1 MTQTIVLLYFQGITA
16 MEQLDLNSPDAD
28 PFSPGAVVTS
38 STTADPF
45 APATSP
51 PLQPPP
57 PLRPPQAVP
66 RAAPRQAPAPVVP
79 PAAAPVQP
87 APSADLFGEV
97 QVFFFPEKIEFFMY
111 TVRHTKLDDR
121 SVKFISPVFYMTPMK
136 MSLTG
141 WIFMSY
147 PGIILCRFSFLF
159 LL

>member
-1 MTQTIVLLYFQGITA
+1 MTELLSLYFSGHHYSHGTVDTKYFKTKMTQTIVLLYFQGITA

-97 QVFFFPEKIEFFMY
+97 QVLFFL
-111 TVRHTKLDDR
+111 RKLN
-121 SVKFISPVFYMTPMK
+121 
-136 MSLTG
+136 
-141 WIFMSY
+141 
-147 PGIILCRFSFLF
+147 FSCIQ
-159 LL
+159 